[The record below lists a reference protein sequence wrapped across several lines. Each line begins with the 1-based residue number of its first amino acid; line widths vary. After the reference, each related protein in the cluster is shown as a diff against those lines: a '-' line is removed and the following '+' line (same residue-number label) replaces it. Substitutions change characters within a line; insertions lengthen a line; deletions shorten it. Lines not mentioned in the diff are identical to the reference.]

1 MVLFERTAAAGGQ
14 LMQVQREHSA
24 SESES
29 GKFLLTFD
37 VGRIL
42 VHDGG
47 DALVAEHL
55 ESSDEIPAG
64 MVNATDEEPWWRLLG
79 SPLVRVWSVPEVSGG
94 SLALRLQFRADDEN
108 PRFVSL
114 HPEGGHVRISLDPME
129 AS

>member
-1 MVLFERTAAAGGQ
+1 MVLFERAAAAGSQ

-42 VHDGG
+42 VRDGG

-64 MVNATDEEPWWRLLG
+64 MVNATDEEPWWRVLG
-79 SPLVRVWSVPEVSGG
+79 SPLVRVWSVPEVSSYLGG
-94 SLALRLQFRADDEN
+94 VDSLVDPNQHPRRARLSEEVETAT
-108 PRFVSL
+108 V
-114 HPEGGHVRISLDPME
+114 V
-129 AS
+129 